1 MPEIFINY
9 RTGDC
14 EHAAVA
20 IEQNLSARFGRE
32 RVFRA
37 SKSIRPGDNYRTGL
51 STASSSARV
60 LLVLIGPKWLD
71 ARDRDGNPALNNKD
85 DWTRKEILNA
95 MRSGARII
103 PILCG
108 RKLPRLVAAD
118 LPRALAPLADLQ
130 SLTYDT
136 GSAEAGLDRIAAEL
150 VDLVPGLVDRTAKA
164 PSTGG
169 VHYTNGGPVNGNIT
183 QLRDMSGG
191 SITNTA
197 FNGPTGPVS
206 TDGGDQHISYGDGA
220 THVTGNKIGGIR
232 HKFGSKRERGED
244 R

>member
-20 IEQNLSARFGRE
+20 IEQYLSARFGRE

-37 SKSIRPGDNYRTGL
+37 SKSIRPGQNFRTEL

-60 LLVLIGPKWLD
+60 LLALIGPKWLD
-71 ARDRDGNPALNNKD
+71 ARDRDGNPALENKD

-108 RKLPRLVAAD
+108 RKLPRLVPAD
-118 LPRALAPLADLQ
+118 LPRALTSLADLQ

-136 GSAEAGLDRIAAEL
+136 GSAGDDLDRIAAEL
-150 VDLVPGLVDRTAKA
+150 LDLVPDLPDRWAKA
-164 PSTGG
+164 PSSNG
-169 VHYTNGGPVNGNIT
+169 VHNAITGNVSGNAI
-183 QLRDMSGG
+183 QLRDLHGG
-191 SITNTA
+191 SINTTT

-206 TDGGDQHISYGDGA
+206 SGEGDQNIFYGDGTNYIA
-220 THVTGNKIGGIR
+220 GKNTGGI
-232 HKFGSKRERGED
+232 HQKFGSKRERGED

>member
-20 IEQNLSARFGRE
+20 IEQYLSGRFGRE

-37 SKSIRPGDNYRTGL
+37 SKSIRPGENFRTEL

-60 LLVLIGPKWLD
+60 LLALIGPKWLD
-71 ARDRDGNPALNNKD
+71 ARDRDGNPALENKD

-95 MRSGARII
+95 KRSGARII
-103 PILCG
+103 PVLCG
-108 RKLPRLVAAD
+108 RKMPRLVAAD
-118 LPRALAPLADLQ
+118 LPRALTSLADLQ

-136 GSAEAGLDRIAAEL
+136 GSAGDDLDRIAAEL
-150 VDLVPGLVDRTAKA
+150 LDLVPDLADRWAKA
-164 PSTGG
+164 PSSSG
-169 VHYTNGGPVNGNIT
+169 VHNSNNGQVGNLI
-183 QLRDMSGG
+183 QAGNVSGG
-191 SITNTA
+191 SITSTT
-197 FNGPTGPVS
+197 FHDTRDSQIHTGTGDLHVS
-206 TDGGDQHISYGDGA
+206 FGDGA
-220 THVTGNKIGGIR
+220 HHKNSGRIR
-232 HKFGSKRERGED
+232 QNFGSKRDRGED